1 VAAAKAVKQQNACS
15 HEPGAFTS
23 FGKLLYH
30 DRHESSTLM
39 SHNKTP
45 SSETEIL
52 SMTLPLISAQAIEKS
67 YTKGQHK
74 VPVLRGAGMTA
85 QRGEFISVVGQSG
98 SGKSTLLHV
107 MGLLDDPDVGEV
119 LLEGKRID
127 NLSQSARDQLR
138 NHVFGFIFQF
148 YHLLPELTLLENV
161 MIPLMI
167 RHSFFSYFTKRREVR
182 DQAMQLLQQVGLEH
196 RIKHRPSELSGG
208 EMQRGAIARALI
220 GNPEILLADEP
231 TGNLDA
237 STGGEIMDTLK
248 RLNEDNKLT
257 IVMVTHD
264 EAVAKQAH
272 RIVRLAEGR
281 IATISQQEAA

>member
-1 VAAAKAVKQQNACS
+1 
-15 HEPGAFTS
+15 
-23 FGKLLYH
+23 
-30 DRHESSTLM
+30 
-39 SHNKTP
+39 
-45 SSETEIL
+45 
-52 SMTLPLISAQAIEKS
+52 MTAPLISAQAIEKS
-67 YTKGQHK
+67 YTKGEHK
-74 VPVLRGAGMTA
+74 IPVLRGAGMTA

-107 MGLLDDPDVGEV
+107 MGLLDSPDIGEV

-127 NLSQSARDQLR
+127 NLSQAARDQLR

-161 MIPLMI
+161 MMPLMI
-167 RHSFFSYFTKRREVR
+167 RHSFFSYFTKRKEVR
-182 DQAMQLLQQVGLEH
+182 DQAMELLTQVGLEH
-196 RIKHRPSELSGG
+196 RVKHRPSELSGG

-220 GNPEILLADEP
+220 GKPEILLADEP

-237 STGGEIMDTLK
+237 STGSEIMETLK
-248 RLNEDNKLT
+248 RLNSENQLT

-264 EAVAKQAH
+264 EAIANQAH

-281 IATISQQEAA
+281 IATIRHQEPVFPETDAVRITAK